1 MKNVLVPIEE
11 HSLLPQVLE
20 TALLLG
26 RMFDSYVEGLPI
38 TLDLP
43 VAMPV
48 DMAIAPPSVLDPAVR
63 REMAAACRHHFESF
77 MAGQGLA
84 RAAEGG
90 SGVSYGWHEGDLAD
104 DAFLGAYARAFDI
117 TVVGRPST
125 RENHAR
131 LATVEAALF
140 ESGRPVL
147 VVPPAVRPTLGR
159 SVMIAWNR
167 STETARTVAMALPLL
182 AKAERIIVLEIE
194 NWGTGSATAEDVA
207 RSLRRHGF
215 NVASQTVTDNRNGPG
230 ATVLAAATAAGCDL
244 LVKGAYTQSRIRQM
258 IFGGATSH
266 ILARTDLPVFMAH

>member
-1 MKNVLVPIEE
+1 MKNILVPIEE

-20 TALLLG
+20 TALLFG
-26 RMFDSYVEGLPI
+26 RMFGSYIEGVPI

-48 DMAIAPPSVLDPAVR
+48 DMAIAPPSVLDPGVR
-63 REMAAACRHHFESF
+63 REMAAASRHHFETF
-77 MAGQGLA
+77 MAGKGIF
-84 RAAEGG
+84 RTAEGS
-90 SGVSYGWHEGDLAD
+90 SGPSYGWHEGELAD
-104 DAFLGAYARAFDI
+104 DAFLGAYGRSFDI
-117 TVVGRPST
+117 TIVGRPST

-147 VVPPAVRPTLGR
+147 VVPPAVPQTVGR

-167 STETARTVAMALPLL
+167 STETARTVAMALPVL
-182 AKAERIIVLEIE
+182 AKAESIIVLEVE
-194 NWGTGSATAEDVA
+194 DWGAGAATGDDLAK
-207 RSLRRHGF
+207 SLRRHGF
-215 NVASQTVTDNRNGPG
+215 NVASQTVRDNRSGAGP
-230 ATVLAAATAAGCDL
+230 TILAAAAAAGCDL

-266 ILARTDLPVFMAH
+266 ILARTELPVFMAH

>member
-1 MKNVLVPIEE
+1 MKNILVPIEE

-20 TALLLG
+20 TALLFG
-26 RMFDSYVEGLPI
+26 RMFGSYIEGLPI

-48 DMAIAPPSVLDPAVR
+48 DMAIAPPSVLDPGVR
-63 REMAAACRHHFESF
+63 REMAAASRHHFETF
-77 MAGQGLA
+77 MAGKGIF
-84 RAAEGG
+84 RTAEGEPG
-90 SGVSYGWHEGDLAD
+90 THFGWHEGELAD
-104 DAFLGAYARAFDI
+104 DAFLGAYARSFDI

-125 RENHAR
+125 KENHAR

-147 VVPPAVRPTLGR
+147 VVPPTVPQTVAR

-182 AKAERIIVLEIE
+182 ATAERIIVLEVE
-194 NWGTGSATAEDVA
+194 DWGTGAATGDDLA
-207 RSLRRHGF
+207 RSLRRHGM
-215 NVASQTVTDNRNGPG
+215 NVASQKVTDKRSGPG
-230 ATVLAAATAAGCDL
+230 PTVLAEAAASGCDL

-266 ILARTDLPVFMAH
+266 ILARTELPVFMAH